1 MKLIILKIPIQAYV
15 KPQSYFSNAELV
27 KSHRASHHYTSSL
40 KEGLITILSHHIPK
54 TNINSRYDEWLDQVH
69 SASALN
75 IKFNFP
81 AYTLFHECRSYP
93 EMLWWTKITIG
104 VSIKIGSFVQIII
117 KSEGYG
123 YSPRGRTLILV
134 STDQASLWIYGLESG
149 LAISLEIA
157 TQSGQELSP
166 KNWQFKMTALYI
178 VEDTW
183 KARPETRKFNN
194 VVTNT
199 LARYWLIP
207 SIMINP

>member
-1 MKLIILKIPIQAYV
+1 MAWSSAQRQCTQYQIQLSCLHFV
-15 KPQSYFSNAELV
+15 SWMPLLSWNAMMNENNY
-27 KSHRASHHYTSSL
+27 R
-40 KEGLITILSHHIPK
+40 
-54 TNINSRYDEWLDQVH
+54 
-69 SASALN
+69 
-75 IKFNFP
+75 
-81 AYTLFHECRSYP
+81 
-93 EMLWWTKITIG
+93 

-166 KNWQFKMTALYI
+166 KNWQFQMTALYI

>member
-1 MKLIILKIPIQAYV
+1 MAWSSAQRQCTQYQIQ
-15 KPQSYFSNAELV
+15 
-27 KSHRASHHYTSSL
+27 
-40 KEGLITILSHHIPK
+40 LSCLHFVSWMP
-54 TNINSRYDEWLDQVH
+54 L
-69 SASALN
+69 
-75 IKFNFP
+75 
-81 AYTLFHECRSYP
+81 LFCKQCLYLHP

-104 VSIKIGSFVQIII
+104 MSIKIGSFVQIII

-166 KNWQFKMTALYI
+166 KNWQFQMTALYI

>member
-1 MKLIILKIPIQAYV
+1 MAWSSAQRQCTQYQIKLSCLHFVSWMPLL
-15 KPQSYFSNAELV
+15 SWNAMMNENNY
-27 KSHRASHHYTSSL
+27 R
-40 KEGLITILSHHIPK
+40 
-54 TNINSRYDEWLDQVH
+54 
-69 SASALN
+69 
-75 IKFNFP
+75 
-81 AYTLFHECRSYP
+81 
-93 EMLWWTKITIG
+93 